1 MGVKDIIL
9 AIFYKVPLEAI
20 LTPFYI
26 YPSLFKELKYL

>member
-9 AIFYKVPLEAI
+9 AIFYEVALEAI

-26 YPSLFKELKYL
+26 HLSLF